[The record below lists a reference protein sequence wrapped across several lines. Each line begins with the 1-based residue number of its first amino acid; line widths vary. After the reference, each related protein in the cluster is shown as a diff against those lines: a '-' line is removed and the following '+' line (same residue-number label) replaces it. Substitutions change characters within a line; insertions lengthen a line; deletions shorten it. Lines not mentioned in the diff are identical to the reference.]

1 MFTLGRYAPLILIFF
16 FAGSAQAA
24 LDEWGTE
31 AWTSIADCSGSCTNF
46 SFGPTMGGPGISNSG
61 LSEISAPRGNAKASA
76 VLAGD
81 ISSPILKAEAY
92 ANPNSHGAFATAF
105 GVQGYTYTGIGE
117 TVVININLDGLV
129 DDPESDAGDTSAF
142 MEVVIY
148 RPDNF
153 AFIAHRPSL
162 DFEFG
167 AMPFQ
172 QSGGSEA
179 SVFLQLDYMNPTTDS
194 GQISIDLANGDEFYL
209 WALLRA
215 EAEAGLS
222 ATSADAF
229 NTGTISFAGDPLLEA
244 AAPVPVPAALWLLG
258 SALVGLVRFGS
269 RH

>member
-1 MFTLGRYAPLILIFF
+1 MSALNRYVPLILIFF

-24 LDEWGTE
+24 LEDWGTE
-31 AWTSIADCSGSCTNF
+31 ARTSIADCPSFCTNF
-46 SFGPTMGGPGISNSG
+46 SSGPSLGGLGVSNSG
-61 LSEISAPRGNAKASA
+61 LSEISMSRGNAKASA

-105 GVQGYTYTGIGE
+105 GVQGYTYTGPGE
-117 TVVININLDGLV
+117 TVVINIDLDGLV
-129 DDPESDAGDTSAF
+129 NDPESDASDTSAF

-148 RPDNF
+148 QTDSF
-153 AFIAHRPSL
+153 GFIADRPSL

-172 QSGGSEA
+172 QSGGGEA

-194 GQISIDLANGDEFYL
+194 GQISIDLVNGDEFYL